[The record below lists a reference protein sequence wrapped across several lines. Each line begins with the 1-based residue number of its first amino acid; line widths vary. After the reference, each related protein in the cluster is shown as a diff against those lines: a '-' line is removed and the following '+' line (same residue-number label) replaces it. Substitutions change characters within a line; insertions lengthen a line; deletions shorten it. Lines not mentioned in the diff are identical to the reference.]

1 MKNLFLE
8 FSIDLSAPAAEPL
21 CAFYSQYKFYLT
33 FNTNPQQDRVLLNA
47 MKHGQKFQQTFYL
60 ILEAPICNRI
70 RVLLNAIKH
79 SSKFAMFSVIRILSV
94 LYLQMYLHTIC
105 IQSVLFIGITNISAY

>member
-60 ILEAPICNRI
+60 TLVAPICNMI
-70 RVLLNAIKH
+70 RVLLNAKTH
-79 SSKFAMFSVIRILSV
+79 SSNFAMFSNTTCIKKLHLSGILFDFYF
-94 LYLQMYLHTIC
+94 LTKH
-105 IQSVLFIGITNISAY
+105 G